1 MSDARDN
8 RAGRDGETTRRAV
21 WLAKLAGW
29 LAACLLA
36 GWLLAGWLAGC
47 WLATACWLVKHL
59 LHVRGV
65 LRLRRLRRF
74 RLRRLRRGLFSSQ
87 MRLLR
92 LLLRLLL
99 VVE

>member
-1 MSDARDN
+1 MYLP
-8 RAGRDGETTRRAV
+8 THQLLHRRR
-21 WLAKLAGW
+21 
-29 LAACLLA
+29 
-36 GWLLAGWLAGC
+36 
-47 WLATACWLVKHL
+47 VKHL

-74 RLRRLRRGLFSSQ
+74 RLRRLCRGLFSSQ